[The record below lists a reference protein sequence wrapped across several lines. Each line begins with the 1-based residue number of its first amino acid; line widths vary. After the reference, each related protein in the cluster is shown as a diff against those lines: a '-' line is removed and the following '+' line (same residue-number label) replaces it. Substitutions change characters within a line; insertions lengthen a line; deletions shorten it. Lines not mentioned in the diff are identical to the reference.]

1 MNKAILLGA
10 GIAAAIGVSSVA
22 WCQTAEPGVAPQSL
36 QITVAGEALLAAN
49 NSEDAIDQFET
60 ALAVDPKNVRAYI
73 GLARAHD
80 QMGLPGRAVKFY
92 REGLTIEPTNLT
104 ALEEQGEALVE
115 RGATARAKKNLER
128 IRDLC
133 ARECAQAARL
143 SAAIAKGP
151 PAVESAA
158 SIAKSETL
166 PATN

>member
-22 WCQTAEPGVAPQSL
+22 WCKTAEPDIAPASMQF
-36 QITVAGEALLAAN
+36 TRTGEGLLAAKQPEN
-49 NSEDAIDQFET
+49 AIDQFET

-80 QMGLPGRAVKFY
+80 QMGMPGGAVKFY
-92 REGLTIEPTNLT
+92 REGLTIEPDNLT

-115 RGATARAKKNLER
+115 RGATARARENLKR

-133 ARECAQAARL
+133 ARECAQATRL
-143 SAAIAKGP
+143 ASAIAKGP
-151 PAVESAA
+151 PPVESAE

-166 PATN
+166 PPTN